1 MTRPPLYRYLP
12 IILLILLV
20 DSSLLLFHSSANE
33 KLLAYA
39 VLFDL
44 VIVVPL
50 VYVWFYVRSGVKP
63 LWTALPL
70 PLIGAALTW
79 VLLPQEHKSIALQAE
94 LFLLPIEAGLLL
106 FEGRLLVKAFRS
118 YRELRHTEQ
127 DRFEALRTVIQQKL
141 GKGKAASLILHDLT
155 ALMAIA
161 GSWGARARTEHQM
174 IAGVATS
181 GASSQD
187 GAAAFTYHRESSRV
201 VYAALF
207 TKILLIEGFLVHLLV
222 MQWSNLAAWILTLL
236 DGWLLFYI
244 WADCRLSLIRPIRL
258 TDHTLHLRC
267 GLQMQADIPLAS
279 IESVQYAM
287 SFEIPKEEKTT
298 SASLAGSANIRI
310 QLRKAMPITGV
321 LFMPATVSTIYLT
334 LDQPKAFINAWE
346 ARQNHL
352 FTTAKQD

>member
-1 MTRPPLYRYLP
+1 MTRPPIYRYLP

-20 DSSLLLFHSSANE
+20 DSSILLFHPAAND

-50 VYVWFYVRSGVKP
+50 LYVWFFVRSGAKP
-63 LWTALPL
+63 LWTVLPL
-70 PLIGAALTW
+70 PLIGSVLAW
-79 VLLPQEHKSIALQAE
+79 VLLPQEHKAIALQAE

-106 FEGRLLVKAFRS
+106 FEGRLLIKAFRS
-118 YRELRHTEQ
+118 YRMLRHTEQ
-127 DRFEALRTVIQQKL
+127 DRFEALRIIVQQKL
-141 GKGKAASLILHDLT
+141 GKGKAASLFLHDLT
-155 ALMAIA
+155 ALMAIT
-161 GSWGARARTEHQM
+161 GSWGARARAERQR
-174 IAGVATS
+174 IADVATS
-181 GASSQD
+181 GASDSD
-187 GAAAFTYHRESSRV
+187 GAAFTYHRESSRV

-222 MQWSNLAAWILTLL
+222 MQWSTLAAWILTLL
-236 DGWLLFYI
+236 DVWLLFYI

-258 TDHTLHLRC
+258 TNHTLHLRC

-279 IESVQYAM
+279 IESIQYAM
-287 SFEIPKEEKTT
+287 SFEIPKEEQPT

-310 QLRKAMPITGV
+310 KLSEAMPITGM
-321 LFMPATVSTIYLT
+321 LFMPLKASTIYLT
-334 LDQPKAFINAWE
+334 MDQPKPFISAVE

-352 FTTAKQD
+352 FTSTKQD

>member
-20 DSSLLLFHSSANE
+20 DSSILLFHPSAND

-39 VLFDL
+39 VVFDL

-50 VYVWFYVRSGVKP
+50 LYVWFYVRSGTKP

-70 PLIGAALTW
+70 PIIGAALAW
-79 VLLPQEHKSIALQAE
+79 VLLPQEHKAIALQAE

-106 FEGRLLVKAFRS
+106 FEGRLLIKAFRS
-118 YRELRHTEQ
+118 YRTLRHTEV
-127 DRFEALRTVIQQKL
+127 DRFEALRTLVQQKL
-141 GKGKAASLILHDLT
+141 GKGKPASLLLHDLT

-161 GSWGARARTEHQM
+161 GSWGVRARAERQM
-174 IAGVATS
+174 ITDAATS
-181 GASSQD
+181 DVSDSD
-187 GAAAFTYHRESSRV
+187 GAVFTYHRESSRV

-222 MQWSNLAAWILTLL
+222 MQWSTLAAWILTVFDL
-236 DGWLLFYI
+236 WLLFYI

-258 TDHTLHLRC
+258 TSHTLHLRC
-267 GLQMQADIPLAS
+267 GLQIQADIPLAS
-279 IESVQYAM
+279 IESIQYAM
-287 SFEIPKEEKTT
+287 SFEIPKEEQAT
-298 SASLAGSANIRI
+298 SASLVGSANIRI
-310 QLRKAMPITGV
+310 QLREPLPITSM
-321 LFMPATVSTIYLT
+321 LFMPLTVSTIYLT
-334 LDQPKAFINAWE
+334 MDQPKPFIRALE

-352 FTTAKQD
+352 FTSANQD